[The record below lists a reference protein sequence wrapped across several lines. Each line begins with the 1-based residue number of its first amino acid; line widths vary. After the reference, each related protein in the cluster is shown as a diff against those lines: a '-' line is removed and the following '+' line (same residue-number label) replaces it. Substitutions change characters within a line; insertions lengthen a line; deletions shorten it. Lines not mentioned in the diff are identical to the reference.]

1 MKRYELLTV
10 LLLFLC
16 FWAGVS
22 RDGQEALAERISPA
36 VLRLHI
42 LADSDR
48 NADQAVK
55 LEVRSLILDCLRDQL
70 PADSSKDDTIRWIRQ
85 NRTVLECKTDEL
97 LDSRGFSYR
106 SKVSLVHDYFPMR
119 TYAGLRFPC
128 GYYDAVRIVLGRG
141 RGHNWWC
148 VLYPQFC
155 FFEGICTDIPEN
167 SKKVLEQKINQDDLL
182 ALEDPRPDLQFFFL
196 QLLSTGLTQS
206 QSDL

>member
-10 LLLFLC
+10 LLLIIC
-16 FWAGVS
+16 VWAGVA

-42 LADSDR
+42 LADSDKSE
-48 NADQAVK
+48 DQAVK
-55 LEVRSLILDCLRDQL
+55 LEVRSLILDCLRDRL
-70 PADSSKDDTIRWIRQ
+70 PSGSSKDETIGWIQQ
-85 NRTVLECKTDEL
+85 NRSSLEQAANEL

-106 SKVSLVHDYFPMR
+106 AKLTLAHDYFPAR

-128 GYYDAVRIVLGRG
+128 GYYDAVQIVLGSG

-155 FFEGICTDIPEN
+155 FLEGICIDVPDESREILKQN
-167 SKKVLEQKINQDDLL
+167 INQDDLL
-182 ALEDPRPDLQFFFL
+182 ALEDHRPELQLFFL
-196 QLLSTGLTQS
+196 RKR
-206 QSDL
+206 